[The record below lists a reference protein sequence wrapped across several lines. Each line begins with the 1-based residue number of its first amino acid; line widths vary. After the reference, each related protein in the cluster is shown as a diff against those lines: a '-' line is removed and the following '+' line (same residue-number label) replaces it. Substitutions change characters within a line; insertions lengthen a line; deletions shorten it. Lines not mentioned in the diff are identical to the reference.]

1 MYRLCVCF
9 VLSFE
14 FSCFRS
20 GEACNHVGAL
30 MYALAD
36 LTAKKWDAFNNPR
49 QRKLSPKKASELTFK
64 KSKQEKPDIQSTNLT
79 QDEPVFPQWPKIATG

>member
-1 MYRLCVCF
+1 MCV
-9 VLSFE
+9 VLSFD

-36 LTAKKWDAFNNPR
+36 LTAKKMEG
-49 QRKLSPKKASELTFK
+49 KLASRSKMCVGRFQQPKT
-64 KSKQEKPDIQSTNLT
+64 EKT
-79 QDEPVFPQWPKIATG
+79 QPKEGK

>member
-1 MYRLCVCF
+1 MCF

-36 LTAKKWDAFNNPR
+36 LTAKKVYGKLASTSKQCVWNAFNNPR

-64 KSKQEKPDIQSTNLT
+64 KPKQEKPDI
-79 QDEPVFPQWPKIATG
+79 